1 MGEGAAL
8 RMIRR
13 LALVALV
20 AWTARWAAQIVAA
33 LIARR
38 LPPRP
43 FDPDGPAPGWMPTPF
58 E

>member
-1 MGEGAAL
+1 
-8 RMIRR
+8 MIRR

-20 AWTARWAAQIVAA
+20 AWTTRWAAQIAAA